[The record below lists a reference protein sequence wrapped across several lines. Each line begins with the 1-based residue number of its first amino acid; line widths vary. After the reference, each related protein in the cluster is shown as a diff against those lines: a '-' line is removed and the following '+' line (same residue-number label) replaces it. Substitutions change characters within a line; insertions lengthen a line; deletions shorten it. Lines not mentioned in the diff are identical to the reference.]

1 MYPRLCWIKLAET
14 GYVFFAPPD
23 GRTMNDR
30 LQVDLGTPLFHGSLT
45 KRVLL
50 GLPEGA
56 FVMSGVTD
64 DSGAPLFARTLPPVS
79 AREQL
84 WGSLKAS
91 GVAQRECYVFASARD
106 YSVFLASNPVPHAP
120 PGSPFPR
127 SGGRLQ

>member
-1 MYPRLCWIKLAET
+1 
-14 GYVFFAPPD
+14 
-23 GRTMNDR
+23 MND
-30 LQVDLGTPLFHGSLT
+30 LSQTAWGSPLFHGSLT

-50 GLPEGA
+50 DLPEGA

-64 DSGAPLFARTLPPVS
+64 ESGAPLFAETLPPVS
-79 AREQL
+79 AREEL

-91 GVAQRECYVFASARD
+91 GVAQRNCYVFASARD
-106 YSVFLASNPVPHAP
+106 YAVFLASNPVPDGP